1 MVGCLSVSAERGL
14 SSAVGTLS
22 PYCKPIG
29 QDLAA
34 AVAKSTAVGPVPL
47 PGSLPSTNED
57 TNPGIPRRIS
67 SPLWRKGRRRANGH
81 LREQQRGGS
90 RGVIWGQ
97 GTCSPCIIA
106 RSASRLVFPRF
117 IMQVQAFYPIQRF
130 GKRGFNSGGYQ
141 PSVAYSHAP

>member
-34 AVAKSTAVGPVPL
+34 AVAKSTAVGPVAL

-57 TNPGIPRRIS
+57 TNLYRIQEFPGEY
-67 SPLWRKGRRRANGH
+67 LVLCG
-81 LREQQRGGS
+81 ERGAG
-90 RGVIWGQ
+90 GP
-97 GTCSPCIIA
+97 TA
-106 RSASRLVFPRF
+106 T
-117 IMQVQAFYPIQRF
+117 F
-130 GKRGFNSGGYQ
+130 GNSNAAAPGG
-141 PSVAYSHAP
+141 

>member
-57 TNPGIPRRIS
+57 TNPGIPGEY
-67 SPLWRKGRRRANGH
+67 LVLCG
-81 LREQQRGGS
+81 ERGAG
-90 RGVIWGQ
+90 GP
-97 GTCSPCIIA
+97 TA
-106 RSASRLVFPRF
+106 T
-117 IMQVQAFYPIQRF
+117 F
-130 GKRGFNSGGYQ
+130 GNSNAAAPGG
-141 PSVAYSHAP
+141 